1 MEQSGIPLGPRS
13 GLTRPTPNRLNW
25 PKTWIIAGFSWRLIS
40 MKHSVGADRIEQMP
54 SIVPNDIFSLSD
66 DECVAR
72 LARAIERHDLK
83 HLDEVAQL
91 IGRLAVTIE

>member
-1 MEQSGIPLGPRS
+1 MPLDPDLLDDANS
-13 GLTRPTPNRLNW
+13 THLTEKPWLMP
-25 PKTWIIAGFSWRLIS
+25 GFTEDNS
-40 MKHSVGADRIEQMP
+40 MKDSVGADRIDSMP

-66 DECVAR
+66 DECVSR
-72 LARAIERHDLK
+72 LARVIERHDLS

>member
-1 MEQSGIPLGPRS
+1 MP
-13 GLTRPTPNRLNW
+13 
-25 PKTWIIAGFSWRLIS
+25 GFTEMDS
-40 MKHSVGADRIEQMP
+40 MKSSVGADRIDSMP
-54 SIVPNDIFSLSD
+54 SIVPNEIFSLSD

-72 LARAIERHDLK
+72 LARAIKRNDLK

>member
-1 MEQSGIPLGPRS
+1 
-13 GLTRPTPNRLNW
+13 
-25 PKTWIIAGFSWRLIS
+25 
-40 MKHSVGADRIEQMP
+40 MKDSVGADRISAMP
-54 SIVPNDIFSLSD
+54 SIVPNDVFSLSD

-72 LARAIERHDLK
+72 LARAIETHDSD